1 MPTILLVEDSDSSR
15 LEVRSLLQSEMDVEI
30 IEAVDGLDGLEQF
43 KSHEFDL
50 IITDINMPKMDG
62 LEMCRRMAS
71 VEDKKVP
78 PIIALS
84 SDSVG
89 SLKKEGK
96 SVGIVAWVV
105 KPIRETLFVNGIKA
119 FLGGQ

>member
-15 LEVRSLLQSEMDVEI
+15 LEVKSLLQSEMEVEI
-30 IEAVDGLDGLEQF
+30 IEAVDGLDGLERF
-43 KSHEFDL
+43 KLNEFDL

-62 LEMCRRMAS
+62 IEMCRRISALG
-71 VEDKKVP
+71 DKKVP

-96 SVGIVAWVV
+96 AVGIVAWVV
-105 KPIRETLFVNGIKA
+105 KPIREALFVSGIKA
-119 FLGGQ
+119 FLEQN